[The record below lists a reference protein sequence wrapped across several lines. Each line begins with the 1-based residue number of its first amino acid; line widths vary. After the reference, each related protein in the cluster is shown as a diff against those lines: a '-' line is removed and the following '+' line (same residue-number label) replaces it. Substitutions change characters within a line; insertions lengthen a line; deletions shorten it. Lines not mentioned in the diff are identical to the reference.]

1 MSLVRL
7 FFETVFALAHAGQW
21 DLLSRYLDAV
31 MKVLTAPEA
40 VIIPGLPIDKE
51 IK

>member
-7 FFETVFALAHAGQW
+7 FLETVFALAHAGQW
-21 DLLSRYLDAV
+21 DLLYKYLDLV

-40 VIIPGLPIDKE
+40 VVIPGLPKDKE
-51 IK
+51 L